1 LVQGIDATGFT
12 PGKHIFLL
20 FFFVFNI
27 ICARIRQSRAP
38 LFYRRAPHYAIRVSP
53 ACLYARWVMAMQSA
67 ADMDNIIFAG
77 TA

>member
-38 LFYRRAPHYAIRVSP
+38 LFIGGRRI
-53 ACLYARWVMAMQSA
+53 MQSGYRPRVC
-67 ADMDNIIFAG
+67 MRAG
-77 TA
+77 